1 MLIKRGKKIGMLVI
15 VLVTGAMAVLLWAAR
30 ADQTSHYRFVTIE
43 HGDIESVIT
52 ATGTLEAVT
61 TVSVG
66 TQISGIVAELHADF
80 NDHVKSGQLIARLD
94 TTLLE
99 NAVED
104 ASAALSRAL
113 ADERLAEADM
123 ERATALR
130 NQGIVSPSD
139 FDVKKRALETAQSNL
154 TSARTALKRARQN
167 LGYAEIRAP
176 ISGIVIGRSV
186 DAGQTVAASLTA
198 PELFRIAAD
207 LSQMRIL
214 ASVDES
220 DIGRIA
226 ADRPVRFSVE
236 AYPNETFSGRT
247 RQVRMQ
253 AAIQENVVSYPVV
266 IDVDNSDGRLLPGMT
281 ANVEFIVDT
290 AQDVLK
296 VPNAALRFRPPDTML
311 AKMRETRGSS
321 ATRNRS
327 RGDRSGAETP
337 ITRADGGSSARSA
350 RVMLWS
356 LDEKGALTRLPVRI
370 GITDGQ
376 MTQIESQRIE
386 AGRQVIVGITKDN
399 TATTAANPFQQARG
413 ESRGPRRRSF

>member
-1 MLIKRGKKIGMLVI
+1 MRIKHQKKIGMIII
-15 VLVTGAMAVLLWAAR
+15 VLVVFATAIGLWAAR
-30 ADQTSHYRFVTIE
+30 TEDRAGYRFVTIE
-43 HGDIESVIT
+43 RGDIESVIT

-66 TQISGIVAELHADF
+66 TQISGIVAELYADF
-80 NDHVKSGQLIARLD
+80 NAQVKAGQLIARLD
-94 TTLLE
+94 TMLLE

-104 ASAALSRAL
+104 ARTSLIRAQ
-113 ADERLAEADM
+113 ADERLATADM

-130 NQGIVSPSD
+130 DQGVLAPAD
-139 FDVKKRALETAQSNL
+139 FDMKRRALETARANV
-154 TSARTALKRARQN
+154 TSAHTALTRARQN

-207 LSQMRIL
+207 LAHMQIV

-226 ADRPVRFSVE
+226 PEQPVRFNVE
-236 AYPNETFSGRT
+236 AYPDETFSGET

-266 IDVDNSDGRLLPGMT
+266 IDVDNVDGRLLPGMT
-281 ANVEFIVDT
+281 ASVEFVVNT
-290 AQDVLK
+290 AHDVLK
-296 VPNAALRFRPPDTML
+296 VSNAALRFRPTDAAL
-311 AKMRETRGSS
+311 AKLSASNAARSRSRNDGKAVDPARVESAQKRSGSS
-321 ATRNRS
+321 
-327 RGDRSGAETP
+327 
-337 ITRADGGSSARSA
+337 TRA
-350 RVMLWS
+350 VLWS
-356 LDEKGALTRLPVRI
+356 LDDKGALMRLPVRV

-376 MTQIESQRIE
+376 TTMIEDSRVAAGQR
-386 AGRQVIVGITKDN
+386 VIVGITQGEAA
-399 TATTAANPFQQARG
+399 TASANPFQQPRG
-413 ESRGPRRRSF
+413 NTRGPRRGGF

>member
-1 MLIKRGKKIGMLVI
+1 MRIKHGKKIGMLVI
-15 VLVTGAMAVLLWAAR
+15 VLVTGVMAVVLWAAR
-30 ADQTSHYRFVTIE
+30 AEQTAHYRFVTVE
-43 HGDIESVIT
+43 RGDIEAVIT

-80 NDHVKSGQLIARLD
+80 NDRVKAGQLIARLD
-94 TTLLE
+94 TSLLE

-104 ASAALSRAL
+104 ASAALSRAM
-113 ADERLAEADM
+113 ADERLAAADM

-130 NQGIVSPSD
+130 NQGVLAPSD

-167 LGYAEIRAP
+167 LGYAEIHAP

-253 AAIQENVVSYPVV
+253 ATIQENVVSYPVV

-281 ANVEFIVDT
+281 ANVEFIVET
-290 AQDVLK
+290 AHDVLK
-296 VPNAALRFRPPDTML
+296 VPNAALRFRPPDAVL
-311 AKMRETRGSS
+311 AKMRDARDSN
-321 ATRNRS
+321 AARNRS
-327 RGDRSGAETP
+327 RGDRSGVEPPTA
-337 ITRADGGSSARSA
+337 RVDGGSSASFA
-350 RVMLWS
+350 RAVLWS
-356 LDEKGALTRLPVRI
+356 LDEKGALTRLPVRV
-370 GITDGQ
+370 GISDGQ

-386 AGRQVIVGITKDN
+386 AGRQVIVGITQDN
-399 TATTAANPFQQARG
+399 TATAAANPFQQARG
-413 ESRGPRRRSF
+413 DTRGSRRRSF